1 MGSGV
6 CRDRVAQV
14 KHLRDAMKSKNSKYE
29 AQARPRQAK
38 KWERETETERE
49 KGNLSVKRA
58 QTPWQSFASK
68 LCLVWMLCGATWRC
82 YPGFPLF
89 PTLSPLPF
97 PADTYSLRQQGSRGS
112 GDTQRIPVVVIAP
125 ENLMKRAKIKI
136 KSANSLKNFAYSF
149 HSLLLSFSQRFASNV
164 YPTPTPSYRTSSPCF
179 RCCCCCLTPALL
191 LSWQLE
197 LFRCF
202 SSRLE

>member
-1 MGSGV
+1 MRLHKVGAVWCGMGNGV

-14 KHLRDAMKSKNSKYE
+14 KHLRDAMKSKSSSKYE

-38 KWERETETERE
+38 KWERERE
-49 KGNLSVKRA
+49 KENSSVKRA

-82 YPGFPLF
+82 YPVLPPF
-89 PTLSPLPF
+89 PF
-97 PADTYSLRQQGSRGS
+97 PADTYSLRQQGSRGG

-164 YPTPTPSYRTSSPCF
+164 YPPLSPS
-179 RCCCCCLTPALL
+179 
-191 LSWQLE
+191 
-197 LFRCF
+197 
-202 SSRLE
+202 